1 MKTESNVRID
11 VRRNRI
17 YLTMIGF
24 HDVAE
29 ATRMADAYIDAMKQ
43 CEPGF
48 SVLVDVSQGPGPLQ
62 DLRVTRT
69 TGEIVF
75 SWTEPAT
82 SLATRVYSDTS
93 ARDAAVAN
101 GSSATARLE
110 CQGFGGCREA
120 MPSEPLLFFQ
130 AVSVCADGV
139 NEGPN

>member
-48 SVLVDVSQGPGPLQ
+48 SVLVDVSQYKPGSAA
-62 DLRVTRT
+62 
-69 TGEIVF
+69 I
-75 SWTEPAT
+75 EPM
-82 SLATRVYSDTS
+82 
-93 ARDAAVAN
+93 
-101 GSSATARLE
+101 ATAWSSMAEKYRRR
-110 CQGFGGCREA
+110 GRWR
-120 MPSEPLLFFQ
+120 
-130 AVSVCADGV
+130 
-139 NEGPN
+139 